1 MSTCGHFTAHTYVKS
16 LNLTVLQVNYISKEL
31 VISFSFLGIRVKF
44 LNFQIKLH
52 CLKVT
57 EETLKIFQERK
68 CIQQFM
74 FLQLTED
81 FPR

>member
-1 MSTCGHFTAHTYVKS
+1 MSTCGHFTAHTYAKS

-44 LNFQIKLH
+44 FNFQIKLH

-74 FLQLTED
+74 FFQLTED